1 MKRHNSFRELG
12 SVGLIDS
19 ENSRIILRVSV
30 LVCAVILSF
39 ALFPET
45 ALSQNPGTASQLGLG
60 AEIGIW
66 RPNDLSDNVT
76 LSFVTRTKDHPYLG
90 FVLMKPMRYGLT
102 LRGSP
107 GYWKY
112 CDDSIPEETKTIE
125 ILSFLVDLKYAL
137 LSDVRLLPYVS
148 YGIGWFLGREKKE
161 DDSHFKFSEASQAG
175 IGVNVGTG
183 FDFKLASKIFAALEF
198 RYHYIKFNKV
208 VAFTNNY
215 SGAKVSLA
223 FYYLF

>member
-1 MKRHNSFRELG
+1 
-12 SVGLIDS
+12 VGLNDF
-19 ENSRIILRVSV
+19 ENSRIILRACARVF
-30 LVCAVILSF
+30 AVILSF
-39 ALFPET
+39 ALFPEI
-45 ALSQNPGTASQLGLG
+45 ALSQSQSPATMLGVG

-66 RPNDLSDNVT
+66 RPNDLSDDVT
-76 LSFVTRTKDHPYLG
+76 LSFITRTKDHPYLG
-90 FVLMKPMRYGLT
+90 FVLLKPWRYGLT

-112 CDDSIPEETKTIE
+112 CDDTIPDETKTIE
-125 ILSFLVDLKYAL
+125 ILSFLVDLKYTL

-161 DDSHFKFSEASQAG
+161 DDSHFKFGEASQAG

-183 FDFKLASKIFAALEF
+183 FDFKLASKIYVALEF

-208 VAFTNNY
+208 IAFTNNY